1 MSMESTTEE
10 TAPPW
15 RAARPRPAASLV
27 LVREGPGGP
36 EVLLGRRGAGARFMP
51 GRYVFPGGRV
61 QRSDSLPWAG
71 EAIAADVEARLL
83 AHARAALRETFEETG
98 LLLARP
104 VANGMAAN
112 AAPAAGASEVERAL
126 ALRRLVP
133 ALDAL
138 RPIGR
143 AITPARSPIRFHAR
157 FFLADGALAAGSP
170 AAGEELEDV
179 RWCAVGERI
188 PAPMSDVTRFM
199 LRHALAVWRGEASA
213 GLPLYR
219 YVRGIRRVQWSG
231 AAAP

>member
-1 MSMESTTEE
+1 
-10 TAPPW
+10 
-15 RAARPRPAASLV
+15 
-27 LVREGPGGP
+27 
-36 EVLLGRRGAGARFMP
+36 
-51 GRYVFPGGRV
+51 
-61 QRSDSLPWAG
+61 
-71 EAIAADVEARLL
+71 
-83 AHARAALRETFEETG
+83 
-98 LLLARP
+98 
-104 VANGMAAN
+104 
-112 AAPAAGASEVERAL
+112 
-126 ALRRLVP
+126 VP

-199 LRHALAVWRGEASA
+199 LRHALAVWRGEASE